1 VEVVSRLRRRGDRL
15 VATGGCFDLLHS
27 GHLSLLQQAR
37 ALGDALLVC
46 VNSDESV
53 RRRKGPGR
61 PIVPAA
67 DRIALLEALEPVD
80 AVIMFDE
87 DTPATLLETVRP
99 DVWVKGGDY
108 TIDDLPETPV
118 VQRYGGRVVIM
129 PLLAGYSTSRLVT
142 AARTAAQPRR
152 RTKEKV

>member
-1 VEVVSRLRRRGDRL
+1 VVSWLRRRGGRL
-15 VATGGCFDLLHS
+15 VATGGCFDLLHP
-27 GHLSLLQQAR
+27 GHLSLLRQAR
-37 ALGDALLVC
+37 ALGDALVVC

-80 AVIMFDE
+80 AVIMFEE
-87 DTPATLLETVRP
+87 DTPAVLLDTVRP

-108 TIDDLPETPV
+108 TVEDLPEAPV
-118 VQRYGGRVVIM
+118 VRRHGGQVVIVS
-129 PLLAGYSTSRLVT
+129 LVAGYSTSRLVS
-142 AARTAAQPRR
+142 AAQTVPSPALPPRR
-152 RTKEKV
+152 KEKV

>member
-1 VEVVSRLRRRGDRL
+1 MLSANAARALR
-15 VATGGCFDLLHS
+15 
-27 GHLSLLQQAR
+27 QAR
-37 ALGDALLVC
+37 ALGDALVVC

-67 DRIALLEALEPVD
+67 GRIALLEALDPVD

-87 DTPATLLETVRP
+87 DSPAALLETVRP

-108 TIDDLPETPV
+108 TISDD
-118 VQRYGGRVVIM
+118 
-129 PLLAGYSTSRLVT
+129 
-142 AARTAAQPRR
+142 ARATGR
-152 RTKEKV
+152 RTG